1 MKRAALENLSLVL
14 RAAGSGLEHVIKV
27 NIYLT
32 DMVNDFQPMNQVYA
46 EVHSDRYPLW
56 MLI

>member
-1 MKRAALENLSLVL
+1 MKRAALQNMSVVL

-32 DMVNDFQPMNQVYA
+32 DMANDFQPMNEVYA
-46 EVHSDRYPLW
+46 EVHNDRYPL
-56 MLI
+56 

>member
-1 MKRAALENLSLVL
+1 MKRAAIENLSLVL
-14 RAAGSGLEHVIKV
+14 RAAGSGLEDVIKV